1 MDEGK
6 MLDWIKQEWQPWT
19 STTKAGPTIL
29 ILDEFTA
36 HMTHKV

>member
-19 STTKAGPTIL
+19 TRKAGPTML

-36 HMTHKV
+36 HMAHKV